1 MQKLTGKKVFLNLG
15 QPGTEFVYDLIGTN
29 IHVMENFFDLGD
41 KFYAVSISYSGTFET
56 EWVSANI
63 EYWY

>member
-29 IHVMENFFDLGD
+29 ITLW
-41 KFYAVSISYSGTFET
+41 KISSI
-56 EWVSANI
+56 
-63 EYWY
+63 